1 MSGARSGTIYSPS
14 SKVWGKATPIVRG
27 PGVRPPPSSDV
38 RDNLFPVRPRSGAR
52 LPHSPTPGRGNPRRR
67 RSGAWKSV
75 RRLRSGARQS
85 ASSEVRGESIHVVRG
100 PGRGNPRRPSSGAR
114 QSASSEVRDH
124 LFLVIRGPGQ
134 GLPDCPMS
142 RGEAFPIVRGP
153 GRFIPRRPRSG
164 ARPPRSPAWKPVS
177 SEVWGVETRVVQGP
191 VRGLPRHHG
200 SETIYSP
207 SSEVWSEVSP
217 VVQVGGPLRSEV
229 FSKLSRILDL
239 MVSFDGEQ
247 WH

>member
-1 MSGARSGTIYSPS
+1 M
-14 SKVWGKATPIVRG
+14 VRG
-27 PGVRPPPSSDV
+27 RGKGLPD
-38 RDNLFPVRPRSGAR
+38 RPRSGCE
-52 LPHSPTPGRGNPRRR
+52 
-67 RSGAWKSV
+67 
-75 RRLRSGARQS
+75 
-85 ASSEVRGESIHVVRG
+85 AS
-100 PGRGNPRRPSSGAR
+100 
-114 QSASSEVRDH
+114 
-124 LFLVIRGPGQ
+124 
-134 GLPDCPMS
+134 
-142 RGEAFPIVRGP
+142 PIVEGP
-153 GRFIPRRPRSG
+153 GRFIPRRQRPG
-164 ARPPRSPAWKPVS
+164 ARPPRSPAWKSVS

-239 MVSFDGEQ
+239 MVSFDEEE